1 MTVHPA
7 QTQTSST
14 GANVSEQEE
23 VHVADAAPALPGNH
37 YSEAQHFSLVKSAV
51 EQETAKVAA
60 EKAEL
65 EAKVE
70 TLESEKAATA
80 TKLSEAENRIDLLE
94 ADKATAEQ
102 AAEAAKTELADFKAL
117 LEKKKEIEEKKKSR
131 KSKVE
136 AANAALAED
145 FFTEE
150 RITRWAEMSDEAF
163 EALVE
168 DMTEM
173 AKAHAAA
180 PASTSETKTTTE
192 AARETAAF
200 TGGTTPTASEGTSS
214 LRQLFGLTAGIPV
227 A

>member
-7 QTQTSST
+7 QTNTYST
-14 GANVSEQEE
+14 DANVSEQEE
-23 VHVADAAPALPGNH
+23 VHVADAAAPALPGNH

-51 EQETAKVAA
+51 EQETAALTT

-65 EAKVE
+65 EAKVA

-94 ADKATAEQ
+94 ADKATAEK
-102 AAEAAKTELADFKAL
+102 AAEAAATELADFKAL

-131 KSKVE
+131 KEKVE

-145 FFTEE
+145 FFTDE
-150 RITRWAEMSDEAF
+150 RITRWAEMSDESF
-163 EALVE
+163 EAFVV

-173 AKAHAAA
+173 AKAKPATE
-180 PASTSETKTTTE
+180 ASTETHTTTE

-200 TGGTTPTASEGTSS
+200 TGGTTPSASEGQSP
-214 LRQLFGLTAGIPV
+214 LRQLLGLRAGSPV